1 MHRRDFIKKVILFS
15 LSFVILKT
23 KIMANTLFK
32 PFNLVDGVF
41 VNNYVSHKS
50 SFKDF
55 WKWRRESSKPEP
67 IAFPMV
73 ENDPEYLKS
82 NKSENTITWIG
93 HSTFL
98 LQIDGINILTDPH
111 FTKRA
116 SPLSFMGPSR
126 TTPPGLKIEELP
138 FIDFVLISHNHYDHL
153 DSKTI
158 QLLLKKQNVN
168 QPTFFVP
175 LKLRNI
181 LSKLGARN
189 VMEHEWWQMTQ
200 FKNLEIH
207 SVPVQHWSKR
217 TFNDTN
223 KTLWCGWVVKAN
235 NFKYFFVGDT
245 GYSKDF
251 KDIQKKFGSFDL
263 STIPI
268 GAYAPRWFMKDSHC
282 NVEEAIQ
289 IHKDVKSKKSI
300 AMHWGTFQLTDEPMD
315 EPIKLLQELTK
326 QLKISKDEF
335 SYMTHGQTKKI

>member
-67 IAFPMV
+67 IAFPVV

-82 NKSENTITWIG
+82 NKSEKTITWIG

-116 SPLSFMGPSR
+116 SPLSFMGPLR

-153 DSKTI
+153 RLKDYSTFIKKT
-158 QLLLKKQNVN
+158 KCKSTN
-168 QPTFFVP
+168 FF
-175 LKLRNI
+175 
-181 LSKLGARN
+181 
-189 VMEHEWWQMTQ
+189 
-200 FKNLEIH
+200 
-207 SVPVQHWSKR
+207 
-217 TFNDTN
+217 
-223 KTLWCGWVVKAN
+223 C
-235 NFKYFFVGDT
+235 
-245 GYSKDF
+245 
-251 KDIQKKFGSFDL
+251 
-263 STIPI
+263 ST
-268 GAYAPRWFMKDSHC
+268 
-282 NVEEAIQ
+282 
-289 IHKDVKSKKSI
+289 
-300 AMHWGTFQLTDEPMD
+300 
-315 EPIKLLQELTK
+315 
-326 QLKISKDEF
+326 
-335 SYMTHGQTKKI
+335 